1 MRKKSEYGFGFSLV
15 ALATALSTQAAAQDT
30 DADDE
35 AFEEEF
41 YGAVDEIVV
50 SAQRRDQTLQEVPL
64 AVSVFGDEFVER
76 SQVAT
81 ARDLVAFAPG
91 VDGTTVAATTPRI
104 NIRGISTEDFG
115 VGSDPALGFYV
126 DDVYLGRGVSSI
138 NDIFDVERIEI
149 AKGPQ
154 GSLFGRNTTA
164 GAISVITRRPV
175 IGEHGASAAVA
186 FGNEGYKRVRGTL
199 NVPVSDDAAL
209 RLAVSHRQRDGY
221 IDNTLGGDVKDEE
234 TTALRASYL
243 YDGAQTR
250 AFLSGE
256 FRATGNGAQGY
267 VSPVLVGTDP
277 FGPVTSDL
285 GSGGRDNIDSY
296 RLVANIERDLG
307 AVTLT
312 SITSY
317 VGFGD
322 QNYLEDTDASPL
334 KLLHFG
340 TEGEEDTF
348 SQEFRLSGDTGRV
361 DWFVGASAAWTDAA
375 STQFA
380 LYDEEDW
387 CLILAEASCTD
398 AFGAGGSPEVRE
410 SSVASGEYENYAIFG
425 DAIVAL
431 TDRLNA
437 TVGLRYSYNEKEF
450 SVRFPTNE
458 NLLGPV
464 ILVPPSA
471 ADLQALGTPD
481 ADGTLTRTDDW
492 SALQPRFVLDYAITG
507 DLNGYASITNGFKSG
522 GFNQLAL
529 GPGFDEETIWSYE
542 VGLKGSAADGRVRF
556 DLAAFYYE
564 YDDLQVL
571 VEVDGLPAPVTDNAA
586 TAIGKGVEA
595 QVDARITEAFTLSGG
610 VSVQEAEYDEFTAP
624 GGTDLSGNALV
635 RTPDFSASV
644 IGDFRQPIGTREVF
658 ARAEY
663 SYRDDVFFTPD
674 NTAFASQDGYSLLNL
689 SAGVSFD
696 EGRWTISAFGTN
708 VTGEEFLIDASTV
721 VPGLLQYTQRGEPS
735 FYGGE
740 VRLAF

>member
-1 MRKKSEYGFGFSLV
+1 MLKRSEYGFGFSLMAMV
-15 ALATALSTQAAAQDT
+15 AALSCQAVAQQT
-30 DADDE
+30 DDDE
-35 AFEEEF
+35 EFEEEF
-41 YGAVDEIVV
+41 YTAVDEIVV
-50 SAQRRDQTLQEVPL
+50 SAQRREQTLQEVPL
-64 AVSVFGDEFVER
+64 AVSVFDSEFVER

-81 ARDLVAFAPG
+81 ASDLVAFAPG

-126 DDVYLGRGVSSI
+126 DDVYLGRGISSI
-138 NDIFDVERIEI
+138 NDIFDVQRIEI

-164 GAISVITRRPV
+164 GAISVITARPV
-175 IGEHGASAAVA
+175 IGERGASAAIA
-186 FGNEGYKRVRGTL
+186 YGNEGYTRVRGVL
-199 NVPVSDDAAL
+199 NIPTSDTSAL
-209 RLAVSHRQRDGY
+209 RLAVSHRQRGGY
-221 IDNTLGGDVKDEE
+221 IDNTLGGEVKDEE
-234 TTALRASYL
+234 TTAVRGSFL
-243 YDGAQTR
+243 YDGDTTR

-256 FRATGNGAQGY
+256 FRATDNGAQGY
-267 VSPVLVGTDP
+267 INPILVGTDP
-277 FGPVTSDL
+277 FGPITSDL
-285 GSGGRDNIDSY
+285 GSGGRDEIDSY
-296 RLVANIERDLG
+296 RLVANLQKDIGELT
-307 AVTLT
+307 VT

-340 TEGEEDTF
+340 TDGEEDTF
-348 SQEFRLSGDTGRV
+348 TQELRLSGDTGRV

-398 AFGAGGSPEVRE
+398 AFGLAGTNEVRE
-410 SSVASGEYENYAIFG
+410 ASVASGDYQNYSVFG
-425 DAIVAL
+425 DAIVSL

-437 TVGLRYSYNEKEF
+437 TIGLRYSYNEKEF
-450 SVRFPTNE
+450 SVRFPANE

-464 ILVPPSA
+464 ILVPPTTA
-471 ADLQALGTPD
+471 ELDALGAPD

-492 SALQPRFVLDYAITG
+492 SALQPRFVLDYAFAD
-507 DLNGYASITNGFKSG
+507 DLNAYASITNGFKSG

-542 VGLKGSAADGRVRF
+542 LGLKGSAADGRIRF
-556 DLAAFYYE
+556 DVAAFYYE

-586 TAIGKGVEA
+586 TAIGKGIEA
-595 QVDARITEAFTLSGG
+595 QVDARLIETFTLSAG
-610 VSVQEAEYDEFTAP
+610 VSVQDAEYDDFLAP
-624 GGTDLSGNALV
+624 GGADLSGNDLV

-644 IGDFRQPIGTREVF
+644 VGDFRQPVGTNEVF

-663 SYRDDVFFTPD
+663 SYRDSVFFTPD

-689 SAGVSFD
+689 SAGVAFD
-696 EGRWTISAFGTN
+696 EGRWTVSGFGTN
-708 VTGEEFLIDASTV
+708 VLGEEYLIDASTV

-735 FYGGE
+735 FYGAE